1 MARILTG
8 IQSTGV
14 PHLGNILGAIKPAIA
29 MSNDA
34 ANDSFLFIAD
44 MHSVTQIKS
53 AETLRMNTY
62 AVAAAWLACGLD
74 TRKSTFYRQSDVP
87 QVTELTW
94 YLSCFTPF
102 PMLANAHS
110 FKDKSDRLSDV
121 NAGLFVYPVL
131 MAADIILYDADIV
144 PVGKDQ
150 VQHLEITRD
159 IAGAFNRQMGETF
172 VIPEARLN
180 KDTMYVPGTDGQ
192 KMSKSYGNYI
202 NIFLAEKELKDVI
215 NKKIATDSTA
225 LEDTKDP
232 SSNSIHALY
241 ALIAGKEAGEEM
253 EKKMRAGNYGWGHAK
268 KELLEAILTTFAEE
282 RKRFDYYM
290 NNLSELDAVLHDG
303 AEKAKTI
310 ADLTLSR
317 VREAVY
323 RPISRLDYF
332 LKALPIYFKNH
343 SDIIKLSSA
352 SDLAEALSGILGI
365 DKLLSKKQILVEE
378 NGFVLEVVE
387 NGLGNESKT
396 HILWFTFDSSET
408 LSSSLQPEIIINVKS
423 NGEIRTQR
431 PIF

>member
-1 MARILTG
+1 
-8 IQSTGV
+8 V

-102 PMLANAHS
+102 PWLAKANR
-110 FKDKSDRLSDV
+110 FTYKSDRLSDV

-225 LEDTKDP
+225 LEDPKDP

-290 NNLSELDAVLHDG
+290 SNLNELDAVLHDG
-303 AEKAKTI
+303 AEKASHV
-310 ADLTLSR
+310 AGATLGR
-317 VREAVY
+317 VR
-323 RPISRLDYF
+323 
-332 LKALPIYFKNH
+332 KA
-343 SDIIKLSSA
+343 
-352 SDLAEALSGILGI
+352 ILG
-365 DKLLSKKQILVEE
+365 
-378 NGFVLEVVE
+378 
-387 NGLGNESKT
+387 
-396 HILWFTFDSSET
+396 
-408 LSSSLQPEIIINVKS
+408 
-423 NGEIRTQR
+423 
-431 PIF
+431 